1 MGEGAL
7 FWEVEAGRKSR
18 LGELQARGSEGT
30 AGREGA
36 VGTGGG
42 DSQLFFRSLHSPPF
56 WLDDGLTW
64 IVT

>member
-7 FWEVEAGRKSR
+7 FWEVEAGRESR

-30 AGREGA
+30 EGA
-36 VGTGGG
+36 VGTGGETR
-42 DSQLFFRSLHSPPF
+42 SFFFRSLHSLLF